1 MNANDEFLKQTHVTE
16 EEYKNWIDECAG
28 YLCGFSCGTAVD
40 IILEYTTRP
49 DLSKRQFERLVSELL
64 QLQEKWYGKQ

>member
-1 MNANDEFLKQTHVTE
+1 MNNDDEFLKQTHVTE
-16 EEYKNWIDECAG
+16 EEYEQWIQERAG

-49 DLSKRQFERLVSELL
+49 DLNKSQFNRLL
-64 QLQEKWYGKQ
+64 QVLQERQEKWYGKQ